1 MGRTK
6 ETTMGL
12 FDSLKGMAM
21 QELQAQGPGFV
32 NQMLANTPLAGASG
46 LIDQLMQSGLG
57 PQVQAMANGDQSQSI
72 SPDQLAGALDS
83 SHIAQMAEQF
93 GVQPDQVLSLISQ
106 HLPALAQQQQG

>member
-6 ETTMGL
+6 ETTMSL

-21 QELQAQGPGFV
+21 QELQAQGPGVV

-57 PQVQAMANGDQSQSI
+57 PQVQAMADGRAIRRAAGPGSE
-72 SPDQLAGALDS
+72 PDFPAPAGARSATTGL
-83 SHIAQMAEQF
+83 SHRHKSVAAAALR
-93 GVQPDQVLSLISQ
+93 PSLR
-106 HLPALAQQQQG
+106 HLA